1 MTMQTALQDKTKV
14 IFIDQAVAFGGS
26 IVVLAHLLKFL
37 DHTRY
42 SCLLV
47 TAMPQEILDHLFNDG
62 TRVVGLKPRY
72 DYGQRT
78 KIAGKFSWLGRHGRR
93 IGAYCFTVLSFSGN
107 IVYRYRLWRL
117 LRTERPDIVHVN
129 NNCTFSA
136 DVCALAGQS
145 FVWHFHGPP
154 NDAVTAWQRWTLSR
168 AAKFISIS
176 DYLARTIQ
184 GYWGRHHCQPIEVI
198 PNPAPQPSD
207 LTPQQLDAVRQRWNI
222 PARTTVIGIFG
233 RLVAWKGQLEF
244 LKAYKKV
251 RAHDPNT
258 VALIVGDASD
268 LGENYETLLRN
279 WVAEN
284 DLRDSVVFTGY
295 CADVG
300 PLYQVCD
307 IVVHASIEPEPFG
320 LVIVEA
326 MSAGAAVIAS
336 KLGAG
341 PEIIQAGVTGLTADP
356 RSPDELANSIFKLLD
371 DKELRRKVALA
382 GKMHAREKYAPQRYA
397 AAMDAVYQRVLTDTL
412 ATPDADKNQ

>member
-1 MTMQTALQDKTKV
+1 
-14 IFIDQAVAFGGS
+14 
-26 IVVLAHLLKFL
+26 
-37 DHTRY
+37 
-42 SCLLV
+42 
-47 TAMPQEILDHLFNDG
+47 
-62 TRVVGLKPRY
+62 
-72 DYGQRT
+72 
-78 KIAGKFSWLGRHGRR
+78 
-93 IGAYCFTVLSFSGN
+93 
-107 IVYRYRLWRL
+107 
-117 LRTERPDIVHVN
+117 
-129 NNCTFSA
+129 
-136 DVCALAGQS
+136 
-145 FVWHFHGPP
+145 
-154 NDAVTAWQRWTLSR
+154 
-168 AAKFISIS
+168 
-176 DYLARTIQ
+176 
-184 GYWGRHHCQPIEVI
+184 
-198 PNPAPQPSD
+198 
-207 LTPQQLDAVRQRWNI
+207 
-222 PARTTVIGIFG
+222 
-233 RLVAWKGQLEF
+233 
-244 LKAYKKV
+244 V